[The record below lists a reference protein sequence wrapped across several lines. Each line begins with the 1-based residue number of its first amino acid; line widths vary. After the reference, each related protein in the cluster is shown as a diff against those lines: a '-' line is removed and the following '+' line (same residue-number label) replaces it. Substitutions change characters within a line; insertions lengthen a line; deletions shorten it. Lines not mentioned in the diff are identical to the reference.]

1 MSGTL
6 NILAVDTATRGM
18 SVSVFRDGVPVVTRV
33 SGEMRDQAKSLLPS
47 VMEALKAAELGFSGL
62 DALAAATGPG
72 SFTGIRVGLAAMQGI
87 ALASGLPLAGFDNFS
102 IYALPTAPDTG
113 RDRLVLLESHRKECF
128 CQLFDKNGKKKDDPF
143 QEDAAGIM
151 ARFTE
156 KEGLL
161 LTGNAV
167 PVLRELDA
175 AGYHA
180 PDIPDDFAA
189 ENSSILLGR
198 LLMEAAEVSD
208 TDLSSRYPA
217 KPFYI
222 RPPDVTMPKDKPKEN
237 AL

>member
-1 MSGTL
+1 MSRNL

-18 SVSVFRDGVPVVTRV
+18 SVSVFRAGEPVVTRTC
-33 SGEMRDQAKSLLPS
+33 GEMRDQAKTLLPV
-47 VMEALKAAELGFSGL
+47 VMEALAAAQLGFSDL

-102 IYALPTAPDTG
+102 LYMQTTPNTAK
-113 RDRLVLLESHRKECF
+113 DRLVLLESHRKECF
-128 CQLFDKNGKKKDDPF
+128 CQIFDQDGKKKDAPF

-151 ARFTE
+151 TRFAE
-156 KEGLL
+156 KDGLL

-167 PVLRELDA
+167 AVLRELAA
-175 AGYHA
+175 AGYEA
-180 PDIPDDFAA
+180 PDIPQDFAA
-189 ENSSILLGR
+189 EESSVLLGR
-198 LLMEAAEVSD
+198 MLAAAAEKSCD
-208 TDLSSRYPA
+208 NLAERYPA

-222 RPPDVTMPKDKPKEN
+222 RPPDVTIPKEN